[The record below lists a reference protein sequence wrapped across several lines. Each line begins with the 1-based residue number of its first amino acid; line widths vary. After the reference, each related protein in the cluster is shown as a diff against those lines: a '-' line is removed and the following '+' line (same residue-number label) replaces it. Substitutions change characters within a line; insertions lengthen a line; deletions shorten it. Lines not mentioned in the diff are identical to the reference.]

1 MNHKIIN
8 NFLPID
14 YFNRIQWLLLHPR
27 LEWFYKDYSADMNSD
42 DGHSFVHVFW
52 NEGKPT
58 SDLFKE
64 FYPFLEQLKVKNLI
78 QLRANLLVRDNKYS
92 KCADHIDFENSDNT
106 TGIFYINN
114 NNGYTLLGETKVESV
129 ENRLLLFPVNVKHAS
144 VRQTDTS
151 RRIVLNINYT

>member
-58 SDLFKE
+58 S
-64 FYPFLEQLKVKNLI
+64 V
-78 QLRANLLVRDNKYS
+78 
-92 KCADHIDFENSDNT
+92 
-106 TGIFYINN
+106 
-114 NNGYTLLGETKVESV
+114 
-129 ENRLLLFPVNVKHAS
+129 
-144 VRQTDTS
+144 
-151 RRIVLNINYT
+151 